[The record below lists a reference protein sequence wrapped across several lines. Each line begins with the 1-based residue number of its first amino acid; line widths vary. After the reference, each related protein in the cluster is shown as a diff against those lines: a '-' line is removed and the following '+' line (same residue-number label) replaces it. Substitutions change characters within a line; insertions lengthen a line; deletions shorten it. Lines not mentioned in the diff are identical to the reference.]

1 MSMTLLS
8 SIQAPVEQFLKD
20 FRQSYYSVLNSK
32 SEWMT
37 EAIRHLYDVSGKQ
50 LRPLFTGLIASQF
63 AEKIPAA
70 TVEVAVVLELVHT
83 ATLIHDDV
91 IDDSRLRRGMPTLN
105 AVYHN
110 NVSVLMGDYVLTSAF
125 QKAVFLG
132 DMKILGIIAEVGKK
146 LTEGEIRQY
155 ETADKRV
162 VDEAAYL
169 DVIMNK
175 TAVLFMACAEVG
187 ARSSGAS
194 EKEVEQCRKIGE
206 LLGCAFQIKD
216 DIFDYYDN
224 NVGKPTGNDIR
235 EGKITLPLLHALQ
248 ICTAEERAEMM
259 ILLESEIIS
268 QTSIEKLILFA
279 KEQGGIDYA
288 ERKMDTMLNEAKS
301 LIMRFADTPRRRAL
315 ADLADYICRR
325 DK

>member
-1 MSMTLLS
+1 MSMTPLS
-8 SIQAPVEQFLKD
+8 SIQVTVEQFLKD
-20 FRQSYYSVLNSK
+20 FQRSYYSVLNSK
-32 SEWMT
+32 SKWMT

-63 AEKIPAA
+63 AEQVSKAV
-70 TVEVAVVLELVHT
+70 VEAAVVLELVHT

-132 DMKILGIIAEVGKK
+132 DMKVLGIIAEVGKK
-146 LTEGEIRQY
+146 LTEGEICQY

-162 VDEAAYL
+162 VDEATYL

-194 EKEVEQCRKIGE
+194 EEEVERCRKIGE
-206 LLGCAFQIKD
+206 LLGCAFQIRD
-216 DIFDYYDN
+216 DIFDYYGN

-235 EGKITLPLLHALQ
+235 EGKVTLPLLHALQ
-248 ICTAEERAEMM
+248 VCTTEERNEMM
-259 ILLESEIIS
+259 ALLESETIL

-279 KEQGGIDYA
+279 KRQGGIDYA
-288 ERKMDTMLNEAKS
+288 ECKMDAMLDEAKA
-301 LIMRFADTPRRRAL
+301 LIVQFADTPRRRAL
-315 ADLADYICRR
+315 IDLADYVCKR